1 MIFYLLSIFS
11 SVVKHGQRKLLPRT
25 GVSSPSSQIRIL
37 FSFLYVVIFGFII
50 VFVCFI
56 FILCV
61 FFFIYLFILFSLTS
75 DIIPFA
81 IFVYT
86 STRLNGST
94 LLESHI

>member
-50 VFVCFI
+50 VFVCLISYYAFSFSFI
-56 FILCV
+56 C
-61 FFFIYLFILFSLTS
+61 LFCF
-75 DIIPFA
+75 
-81 IFVYT
+81 
-86 STRLNGST
+86 
-94 LLESHI
+94 H